1 MKSKAYLY
9 LSALATVIL
18 GTLLHFTY
26 QWSGRN
32 PVIGI
37 FSAVSESTWEH
48 LKLLAIPMLLFLFPE
63 YLCC

>member
-1 MKSKAYLY
+1 MKKRMTAL
-9 LSALATVIL
+9 LMAMMLALLATVIL

-37 FSAVSESTWEH
+37 FSAVSESTWE
-48 LKLLAIPMLLFLFPE
+48 
-63 YLCC
+63 